1 MARKNLL
8 GALMDPKLPAGNSL
22 REEPVSPRSPPS
34 VIASQGAI
42 GSVSRSLEQL
52 KQKAA
57 EAQRVQDQ
65 LTAGETIIELD
76 PALIDGAMITDRLA
90 VADDAQEE
98 LRQSIANYGQ
108 QVPVLVRPHPA
119 AAGRYQIAYG
129 HRRLRAAADL
139 GRSVRAVI
147 RSMSD
152 DELVI
157 AQGLENSV
165 RANLSFIERAVYAA
179 KLEAA
184 GFARS
189 TIMAALSIDK
199 TVLSK
204 LITLPSRIPTE
215 FITAIGPAPKIGRDR
230 WMQFAEKIKQ
240 RGDDLSWITTL
251 QTPEFAALSSD
262 DRFEA
267 ALKAVLSARKAAS
280 GPKPVPWRD
289 EHGKRIGQV
298 LVKPRE
304 FVVSVS
310 TKTEPGFADF
320 IRESLPRLLQEF
332 RDREREGPA
341 P

>member
-1 MARKNLL
+1 MARKNLF
-8 GALMDPKLPAGNSL
+8 GALMEPKLPAGNSL
-22 REEPVSPRSPPS
+22 REEPVSPRNSPS
-34 VIASQGAI
+34 AIVSQGAI

-57 EAQRVQDQ
+57 DAQRVQDQ

-76 PALIDGAMITDRLA
+76 PALIDGAMITDRLG

-98 LRQSIANYGQ
+98 LRQSIGNYGQ
-108 QVPVLVRPHPA
+108 QVPVLVRPHPVT
-119 AAGRYQIAYG
+119 AGRFQIAYG
-129 HRRLRAAADL
+129 HRRLRAVTDL
-139 GRSVRAVI
+139 GRSVRAVV

-157 AQGLENSV
+157 AQGLENSA

-184 GFARS
+184 GYSRL

-204 LITLPSRIPTE
+204 LITVPSRIPTE
-215 FITAIGPAPKIGRDR
+215 VITAIGPAPKIGRDR
-230 WMQFAEKIKQ
+230 WMQFAEKIKL
-240 RGDDLSWITTL
+240 RGDDLSWVTTL
-251 QTPEFAALSSD
+251 QTPAFAALSSD

-267 ALKAVLSARKAAS
+267 ALKAVLTARKAAS
-280 GPKPVPWRD
+280 GPKPVLWRD
-289 EHGKRIGQV
+289 EDGKRIGQ
-298 LVKPRE
+298 LLSKSRE
-304 FVVSVS
+304 LVVSVS

-320 IRESLPRLLQEF
+320 IRASLPRLLREF
-332 RDREREGPA
+332 RDRNREA
-341 P
+341 PSA